1 MKSKSQEVN
10 SPTIPLNLSRRNLLK
25 ALPALAFAPG
35 VFAQQGGNP
44 VAVRKLHSFG
54 LRVSNVDRS
63 LKFYQDIFGCPIQA
77 RQGDTVVLR
86 IGDGPRFFTLSPTR
100 GDEQPS
106 ITHIGLSVA
115 DFQLEAV
122 RDQLDDLGIRRASK
136 PEPGQ
141 PGLDSAMRS
150 WVDNRGSDA
159 GGSSAGTQDLYFAG
173 QEGLVYHLSAED
185 HCGGSGPLG
194 TVCERIE
201 PAPTAGMFKSIDLS
215 HFTNFLGNNMRANEF
230 YTRIFGKTYQAYQ
243 GPTSPIVGVGDGVQ
257 FLMYVGG
264 SQEGPPTQ
272 AARIGHVCLSIE
284 DFVVDEII
292 SKLEAYGITARED
305 PRNTLPLGHWTSM
318 RMPNRGGIEGGTP
331 EVYFSDPDNLQIQ
344 VQDASYC
351 GGGGYLGD
359 GCEPL
364 A

>member
-1 MKSKSQEVN
+1 MKAKCRDVN
-10 SPTIPLNLSRRNLLK
+10 SPTNSINQTRRNLLK

-35 VFAQQGGNP
+35 VMAQQSGNP

-54 LRVSNVDRS
+54 LRVSDMDRS

-77 RQGDTVVLR
+77 RQGDTVCLR
-86 IGDGPRFFTLSPTR
+86 IGDGPRFFSLSPTR
-100 GDEQPS
+100 PGEQPS
-106 ITHIGLSVA
+106 ISHIGLSVA

-122 RDQLDDLGIRRASK
+122 RDQLDDFGIARGSK
-136 PEPGQ
+136 PASDQ
-141 PGLDSAMRS
+141 PALDSAMRS
-150 WVDNRGSDA
+150 WIDDRGQ
-159 GGSSAGTQDLYFAG
+159 TQDLYFAG
-173 QEGLVYHLSAED
+173 REGLVYHLSAQD

-201 PAPTAGMFKSIDLS
+201 AAPTAGLFKSIDLS
-215 HFTNFLGNNMRANEF
+215 HFTNFLGNNGRANEF

-292 SKLEAYGITARED
+292 SKLENYGITAREN
-305 PRNTLPLGHWTSM
+305 PSNTPPLAHWISM

-331 EVYFSDPDNLQIQ
+331 EVYFSDPDALQIQ

-359 GCEPL
+359 QCEPL